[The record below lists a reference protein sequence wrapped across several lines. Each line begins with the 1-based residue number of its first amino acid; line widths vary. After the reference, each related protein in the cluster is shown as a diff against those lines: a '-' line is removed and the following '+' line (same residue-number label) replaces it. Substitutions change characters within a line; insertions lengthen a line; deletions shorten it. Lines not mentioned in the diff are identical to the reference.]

1 MEVLRKESRFH
12 FPNSV
17 TANEF
22 LGAVEAASVGAG
34 SIWAPKHQV
43 GDLVIVRLGILGSLG
58 TGADPG
64 FVGSEGYT
72 IRWPSLRIL
81 Q

>member
-1 MEVLRKESRFH
+1 M
-12 FPNSV
+12 
-17 TANEF
+17 
-22 LGAVEAASVGAG
+22 GAG

-43 GDLVIVRLGILGSLG
+43 GDLVIIRLGILGSHG

-72 IRWPSLRIL
+72 IRQPSSKIL

>member
-1 MEVLRKESRFH
+1 M
-12 FPNSV
+12 
-17 TANEF
+17 
-22 LGAVEAASVGAG
+22 GAG

-72 IRWPSLRIL
+72 IQRPSLRIL